1 METTQMLKGKKGLY
15 SLKIEPFRWCWL
27 YVNPFAPVFSI
38 IFPSKKTLYDV
49 VCVIYYHIM
58 DQVAIM
64 GRPNVGK
71 SSLLNAFVGS
81 ERVLA
86 GPAAGLTRDSIH
98 VHWNHAGR
106 TFRLVDTAGW
116 VSFSLFPSG
125 WEIRMYSGISWSNFE
140 PYFKKMEK
148 VDNESLSIR
157 VLFPFNL
164 FMTCRTY

>member
-1 METTQMLKGKKGLY
+1 
-15 SLKIEPFRWCWL
+15 
-27 YVNPFAPVFSI
+27 
-38 IFPSKKTLYDV
+38 
-49 VCVIYYHIM
+49 
-58 DQVAIM
+58 M

-125 WEIRMYSGISWSNFE
+125 WNLLGNPDVFRIFLVKFRTI
-140 PYFKKMEK
+140 FKKDGK
-148 VDNESLSIR
+148 SG
-157 VLFPFNL
+157 
-164 FMTCRTY
+164 